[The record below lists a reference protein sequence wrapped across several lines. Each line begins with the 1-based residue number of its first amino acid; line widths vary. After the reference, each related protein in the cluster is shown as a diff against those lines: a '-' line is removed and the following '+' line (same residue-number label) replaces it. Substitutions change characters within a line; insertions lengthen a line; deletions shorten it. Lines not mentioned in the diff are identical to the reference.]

1 MTNESYHLP
10 VLVREVVRLLA
21 LRGGIFIDGT
31 LGGGGHSRALLAS
44 LRESGL
50 EEHSFLIGID
60 QDDCALRE
68 AARTLRTFERNI
80 RLVKGN
86 FSDIVDIVGEIRRGA
101 LKEMPVS
108 GILLDLG
115 VSSFQIDTP
124 ARGFSYLRPGP
135 LDMRMDSSSG
145 LTAADIV
152 NTSDERSLADIFFR
166 YGEERRSRRIAA
178 AVCGKRS
185 ERGPIETTEELAEI
199 VKGATGGGEQ
209 QLKSLAR
216 VFQALRI
223 AVNDELGV
231 LEHVLDDGAGC
242 LSSLGR
248 MAVISYHSLEDRMV
262 KHFFRDLC
270 EDDWGPRGVGL
281 REPLKKAAF
290 RMVTR
295 RAVTADETEVKKNS
309 RARSAKLRVIEKK
322 LEDGEGEW
330 NR

>member
-1 MTNESYHLP
+1 MTNESYHRP
-10 VLVREVVRLLA
+10 VLVQEVVGLLA
-21 LRGGIFIDGT
+21 VRGGIYIDGT
-31 LGGGGHSRALLAS
+31 LGGGGHSKALLES
-44 LRESGL
+44 LRQSGL
-50 EEHSFLIGID
+50 EESVFLIGID

-68 AARTLRTFERNI
+68 AAGTLRAFEKRT

-86 FSDIVDIVGEIRRGA
+86 FRDIADIVGELRRDG
-101 LKEMPVS
+101 LSDMPVA

-124 ARGFSYLRPGP
+124 GRGFSYLRPGP
-135 LDMRMDSSSG
+135 LDMRMDSSEG

-152 NTSDERSLADIFFR
+152 NTFDERELADIFFR
-166 YGEERRSRRIAA
+166 YGEERRSRRIAS
-178 AVCGKRS
+178 AVCRRRS
-185 ERGPIETTEELAEI
+185 EHGPIETTEELAGI
-199 VKGATGGGEQ
+199 VRDAAGGGAQ
-209 QLKSLAR
+209 QLKCLAR

-231 LEHVLDDGAGC
+231 LEKVLEDGTGC
-242 LSSLGR
+242 LSPLGR

-262 KHFFRDLC
+262 KQCFRALC
-270 EDDWGPRGVGL
+270 EDDWGPKGVGL
-281 REPLKKAAF
+281 REPLKRAEF

-295 RAVTADETEVKKNS
+295 RAVTAGEEEVRENS

-322 LEDGEGEW
+322 PEDGKGER

>member
-1 MTNESYHLP
+1 MIEERYHRP
-10 VLVREVVRLLA
+10 VLVREVVELLA
-21 LRGGIFIDGT
+21 VRPGIYVDGT
-31 LGGGGHSRALLAS
+31 LGGGGHAAALLEALRCSGMLGES
-44 LRESGL
+44 LL
-50 EEHSFLIGID
+50 VGID

-68 AARTLRTFERNI
+68 AAGALRDYGDRA

-86 FSDIVDIVGEIRRGA
+86 FRDIAAIVDRVRKEAA
-101 LKEMPVS
+101 LPVT

-124 ARGFSYLRPGP
+124 GRGFSYRRPGP
-135 LDMRMDSSSG
+135 LDMRMDSGGKVS
-145 LTAADIV
+145 AADIL
-152 NTSDERSLADIFFR
+152 NACEERELADIIFR

-178 AVCGKRS
+178 AICARRR
-185 ERGPIETTEELAEI
+185 EQGPITRTEELSDI
-199 VKGATGGGEQ
+199 VRGVVGSPEQ

-231 LEHVLDDGAGC
+231 LENALKDGAAS
-242 LSSLGR
+242 LSLFGR

-262 KHFFRDLC
+262 KRYFRELS

-281 REPLKKAAF
+281 REPL
-290 RMVTR
+290 R
-295 RAVTADETEVKKNS
+295 RAGFGIVTSRALTAGNDEVRKNS

-322 LEDGEGEW
+322 NPEGGTT
-330 NR
+330 